1 MCQALWWRVQAQWW
15 WEEVS
20 PAIVF
25 NTLEMWLDGWEFPD
39 SGHFV
44 SMQRG
49 TLEVIR
55 RLPEETAC
63 TQRPEK
69 ENKGEPTRAGVS
81 HTGTYGKVG
90 TSWVFYVRKRWEKA
104 SWVLDPECCWAW
116 PEFWEG
122 ARERRWRQGQ
132 EPGHCKPRWPRCLAV
147 HLDSPKPNPVWNLWH
162 FIKDGLSVLLQL
174 PWGSPSALT
183 HGLPF
188 RDLELGWYSTPPFV
202 HTKQGTGAWE
212 RHYTLQKETDWQLC
226 WHFLCSPI
234 TSQEYPFVA
243 LCKYPALLFWICSPS
258 LDFTMTWSIFI

>member
-162 FIKDGLSVLLQL
+162 FIKDSLSVLLQL
-174 PWGSPSALT
+174 PWGSLSALT
-183 HGLPF
+183 HGLSF
-188 RDLELGWYSTPPFV
+188 RDLESWDGTLPHPLFTPSRALGPGKGIT
-202 HTKQGTGAWE
+202 HCRKKQIGNFGGTFSAHPSHPKNIRLW
-212 RHYTLQKETDWQLC
+212 HYASILL
-226 WHFLCSPI
+226 FSFG
-234 TSQEYPFVA
+234 YVA
-243 LCKYPALLFWICSPS
+243 LP
-258 LDFTMTWSIFI
+258 